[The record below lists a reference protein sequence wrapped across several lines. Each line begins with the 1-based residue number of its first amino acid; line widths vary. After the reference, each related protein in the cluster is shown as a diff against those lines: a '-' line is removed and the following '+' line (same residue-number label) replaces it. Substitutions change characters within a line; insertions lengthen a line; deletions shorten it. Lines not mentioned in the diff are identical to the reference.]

1 MKSTTLAVTALS
13 ALIAFAAC
21 KKEKNVLPGNS
32 GNGVETASDGK
43 NKRHVPQAT
52 LGKDNSEVPQLI
64 NAFKQSLKKGSANAK
79 LVDVPVSLGY
89 AASIIEATLNYD
101 HDGLYDKTYALTTEN
116 ISVNITVDGEQMASS
131 DAVEEAYA
139 QLNAYVVAHTSPD
152 NQLLMINIES
162 YLTDAGTGVIEAEAQ
177 FFMKWA
183 PPYCDL
189 PTGWLKYPVRGTTRQ
204 AGSSAAGNSNTCN
217 TMWQDNNPS
226 NTATYSSSG
235 IDEISAAIM
244 CRFKQPK
251 FICDLRAANKSSYY
265 WFPIAPPMDLYGSYL
280 TASSTLYSSGLQS
293 LPWYCTNAGYMTAST
308 ANTYKTN
315 LINAV
320 LAYLPGVPATMP
332 PGSIPTGASIEVI
345 STQIINQSTW
355 QNYSIPNITKKSI
368 YWDFK
373 AQFGVR
379 NCYINPN

>member
-1 MKSTTLAVTALS
+1 MKSTTLAVTAFS

-21 KKEKNVLPGNS
+21 KKEKNVLPGNPDS
-32 GNGVETASDGK
+32 GIQTTSDGK
-43 NKRHVPQAT
+43 NLRHIPQAT
-52 LGKDNSEVPQLI
+52 LGKDNSEVPQQI
-64 NAFKQSLKKGSANAK
+64 NAFKQSLKKGATNAK

-101 HDGLYDKTYALTTEN
+101 HDGLYDKVYALTTEK
-116 ISVNITVDGEQMASS
+116 ISVNVILDEEQMASS

-162 YLTDAGTGVIEAEAQ
+162 YLTEAGTGVIQAEAQ

-189 PTGWLKYPVRGTTRQ
+189 PNGWLKYPVRGITRQ
-204 AGSSAAGNSNTCN
+204 AGTSAPANTCN
-217 TMWQDNNPS
+217 TLWQDNNPS
-226 NTATYSSSG
+226 NTATYSGTG

-251 FICDLRAANKSSYY
+251 FVCDLRAANKSSYY
-265 WFPIAPPMDLYGSYL
+265 WFPIAPPLDLLGSGT
-280 TASSTLYSSGLQS
+280 TASSTLYSSGYQTM
-293 LPWYCTNAGYMTAST
+293 PWYCGNTGYMNAST
-308 ANTYKTN
+308 ANTYKIN
-315 LINAV
+315 LINVV
-320 LAYLPGVPATMP
+320 LGNLPTP
-332 PGSIPTGASIEVI
+332 PGAPPIPVGAAYEVI
-345 STQIINQSTW
+345 STQILDQSSW
-355 QNYSIPNITKKSI
+355 MNYNNPAITKKSI
-368 YWDFK
+368 YWNFK